1 MNIIATTYPE
11 RQKRVPYGL
20 ALIRVFAGLLL
31 ILIITSFL
39 WNVNPIGEIETDIH
53 YKEQPSPSLQESAQ
67 ITVTNTPYYVASPTQ
82 KN

>member
-11 RQKRVPYGL
+11 RQVRMPYGL

-31 ILIITSFL
+31 IMIVTSVL
-39 WNVNPIGEIETDIH
+39 WNVNPNSEIETDIPH
-53 YKEQPSPSLQESAQ
+53 KEQPTQSLQTSAH
-67 ITVTNTPYYVASPTQ
+67 ITVTNTPYYVASVTQ